1 MVRPDH
7 ETRRNVKR
15 KPQVEYADASPEVR
29 AIYDEI
35 MDTMGSPEIL
45 NFLKALGHNPHAL
58 RAVWSMLKETVIE
71 GEIPALLKQLIL
83 FKVSI
88 VSGNEY
94 CTSLHGHGALNLDPT
109 LTYDDLVALSG
120 GSCTANL
127 PPSYPA
133 AIDIVSRASLDPKS
147 VADPDWNFEDQL
159 RDEGFSESEID
170 ELLAVGFFSV
180 MMNMLTDTYDV
191 PWESPFPP
199 PAD

>member
-1 MVRPDH
+1 MKRN
-7 ETRRNVKR
+7 TR
-15 KPQVEYADASPEVR
+15 VEYADAPPEVR
-29 AIYDEI
+29 AVYDEI
-35 MDTMGSPEIL
+35 MDTMGSPTVL
-45 NFLKALGHNPHAL
+45 NFLLALGNNPHAL
-58 RAVWSMLKETVIE
+58 KAVWSMLRETVIE

-83 FKVSI
+83 FKISI
-88 VSGNEY
+88 NAGNEY
-94 CTSLHGHGALNLDPT
+94 CTSLHGHAALNLDPT

-120 GSCTANL
+120 GACSAHL
-127 PPSYPA
+127 PPSFPV

-147 VADPDWNFEDQL
+147 VVDQDWDFEDQL

-199 PAD
+199 EDSPSN